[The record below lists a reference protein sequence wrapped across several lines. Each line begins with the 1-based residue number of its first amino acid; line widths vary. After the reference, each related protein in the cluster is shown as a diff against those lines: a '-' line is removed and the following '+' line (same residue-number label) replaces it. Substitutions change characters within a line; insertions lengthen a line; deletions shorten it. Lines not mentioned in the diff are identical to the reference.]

1 MTKRCFLCGS
11 KMDENTGLCTNT
23 SCVRSQPL
31 PDPKKRQKM
40 KRRMVKNNAI
50 IDSMAEAGKEDEG
63 KQSEEK
69 GA

>member
-31 PDPKKRQKM
+31 PDPKE
-40 KRRMVKNNAI
+40 VKNNAI
-50 IDSMAEAGKEDEG
+50 IDAMAEAEKEDEE

>member
-31 PDPKKRQKM
+31 PNPKEKTENETK
-40 KRRMVKNNAI
+40 
-50 IDSMAEAGKEDEG
+50 DG
-63 KQSEEK
+63 EE
-69 GA
+69 